1 MSSRV
6 IAILASL
13 LMLLSVAQRA
23 ARAEDAATTQPAAG
37 GGGSTDISPAIAALM
52 QPVQLADGDDELRQK
67 LKERHNTAV
76 HLLELRV
83 DEYHKGLSDLT
94 PVFEAARLVGEA
106 KLDLAQNADE
116 RRAALEQTLAAS
128 NVLQSRI
135 EKQLQKGFGSEAD
148 LTRARLVRE
157 TAEVELLKL
166 KGGGAPA
173 TQPR

>member
-1 MSSRV
+1 MSFRV

-23 ARAEDAATTQPAAG
+23 ARAEDTVTTQPAAG
-37 GGGSTDISPAIAALM
+37 GGSSDISPAIAAFM